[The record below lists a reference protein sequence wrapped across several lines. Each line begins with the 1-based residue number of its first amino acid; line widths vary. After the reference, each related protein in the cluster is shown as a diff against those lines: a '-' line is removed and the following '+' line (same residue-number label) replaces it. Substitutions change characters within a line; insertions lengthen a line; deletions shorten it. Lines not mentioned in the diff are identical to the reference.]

1 MKSTQIANKYHRRS
15 IISFNL
21 LLNRGV
27 KINTKTL
34 SSVNNGLVYINNT
47 RRKNKHWK
55 ALSSVSNGLAYIN
68 NTSARHQR
76 ETSETQVSH
85 ESSDASAARVRY
97 ERHDCETSKKF
108 DFNND
113 MSDHIF

>member
-1 MKSTQIANKYHRRS
+1 M
-15 IISFNL
+15 
-21 LLNRGV
+21 
-27 KINTKTL
+27 
-34 SSVNNGLVYINNT
+34 YINNT

-76 ETSETQVSH
+76 ETSETQVWH